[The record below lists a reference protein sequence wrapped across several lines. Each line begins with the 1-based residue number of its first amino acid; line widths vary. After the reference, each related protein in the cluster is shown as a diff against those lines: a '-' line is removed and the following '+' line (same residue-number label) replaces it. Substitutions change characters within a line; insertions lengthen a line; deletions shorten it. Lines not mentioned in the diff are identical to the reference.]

1 LLGQLGDGTMT
12 TSGTPVAVFGITNAT
27 SVEAGFEVTCAKLS
41 NGIVKCWGRNDDGRL
56 GDGLGV
62 FASSTPQRIGAGSQC
77 SLDIDGNGS
86 VDALTDLLMLTRARM
101 GMSDAAVTSN
111 AIGAGAT
118 RTTWPLIRAHLVN
131 GCKMQGLAP

>member
-1 LLGQLGDGTMT
+1 
-12 TSGTPVAVFGITNAT
+12 
-27 SVEAGFEVTCAKLS
+27 
-41 NGIVKCWGRNDDGRL
+41 
-56 GDGLGV
+56 
-62 FASSTPQRIGAGSQC
+62 
-77 SLDIDGNGS
+77 
-86 VDALTDLLMLTRARM
+86 M